1 MQDKEIKIL
10 TDKIS
15 DKILESLIKK
25 IKKEVRTSQTI
36 QEIKNNFDEILHE
49 EEYIISV
56 KLNNLIFKTYGS
68 YGLWSVYQQTQY
80 EDFFCLKQNLL
91 TKKVAL
97 EWILTNF

>member
-1 MQDKEIKIL
+1 MQDKEIKNL

-36 QEIKNNFDEILHE
+36 QDVKIGFDEILHE
-49 EEYIISV
+49 EEYLISV
-56 KLNNLIFKTYGS
+56 RLNDLIFKTYGS
-68 YGLWSVYQQTQY
+68 FGLWSVYQQTQY
-80 EDFFCLKQNLL
+80 KDFACLKQNLL